1 MQSAAGGTS
10 QRLNPDFA
18 TVCSRSRIPL
28 PTPATVPALSTVA
41 IRPSYISPTG
51 RGHQLR
57 SAEHL
62 ERLTWIVALRHFQH
76 VPRVDPQHPFEHLMP
91 RNMSTG
97 SMIRSLRALEPQLNS
112 PTHLKSRKNWDKRD
126 ITPHRGWPVR

>member
-41 IRPSYISPTG
+41 IRPSYNSPTG

-62 ERLTWIVALRHFQH
+62 ERLTPGLLPCAISNTC
-76 VPRVDPQHPFEHLMP
+76 P
-91 RNMSTG
+91 G
-97 SMIRSLRALEPQLNS
+97 SILN
-112 PTHLKSRKNWDKRD
+112 THSNILCHG
-126 ITPHRGWPVR
+126 TCPPEV